1 MRFGGGAVHEILL
14 KRSGYRSS
22 IPASMGENPGEAFSS
37 QSLFV
42 DFAEIVVIPQLL
54 VDRMKRGEKLIEG
67 RNA

>member
-1 MRFGGGAVHEILL
+1 
-14 KRSGYRSS
+14 
-22 IPASMGENPGEAFSS
+22 MGENPGEAFSS